1 MSPAFPFEVVLTA
14 PIPAEL
20 VSDVQGK
27 WHYVSE
33 SLVGIQLEAD
43 RRTVRF
49 GLKAGAEDQA
59 DRVRE
64 KLAQIAGVMVKGY
77 RGGAAKVVLDR
88 SWKEFPFRTD
98 PHPELESRGLV
109 IRLGPGRYA
118 LSGDARALLELFDQ
132 DLVEAAGYLQPESF
146 QFPSILSA
154 ELLHRCR
161 YIKSFPHALSLVM
174 HLREDIEAIQRFAQS
189 VGWKDDHLECDASSL
204 SAPSVL
210 LAPTV
215 CFHCYGAFADT
226 RIRETRTVTARGKC
240 FRYESGNMR
249 GLERLWDFSMRE
261 VIFFGGKEH
270 VQQQRMVALERFGAV
285 LDRWGFSYQVQTASD
300 PFFID
305 DFSSQSSFQKAF
317 DLKYEVRADLP
328 YREGASVAIGSFN
341 LHHDFFGKSFGI
353 SNERG
358 EPVFTGC
365 LGFGLE
371 RVVLAF
377 LSQFGIDRGG
387 WPAVVADRI

>member
-118 LSGDARALLELFDQ
+118 LSGDARALLELAITTAPDAPRPRM
-132 DLVEAAGYLQPESF
+132 DM
-146 QFPSILSA
+146 A
-154 ELLHRCR
+154 ELLRR
-161 YIKSFPHALSLVM
+161 DGDL
-174 HLREDIEAIQRFAQS
+174 Q
-189 VGWKDDHLECDASSL
+189 
-204 SAPSVL
+204 
-210 LAPTV
+210 
-215 CFHCYGAFADT
+215 GAARRVAVRRWRGAT
-226 RIRETRTVTARGKC
+226 WRAGGGQVAAAEERT
-240 FRYESGNMR
+240 
-249 GLERLWDFSMRE
+249 W
-261 VIFFGGKEH
+261 
-270 VQQQRMVALERFGAV
+270 
-285 LDRWGFSYQVQTASD
+285 
-300 PFFID
+300 
-305 DFSSQSSFQKAF
+305 
-317 DLKYEVRADLP
+317 
-328 YREGASVAIGSFN
+328 
-341 LHHDFFGKSFGI
+341 
-353 SNERG
+353 
-358 EPVFTGC
+358 
-365 LGFGLE
+365 
-371 RVVLAF
+371 
-377 LSQFGIDRGG
+377 
-387 WPAVVADRI
+387 